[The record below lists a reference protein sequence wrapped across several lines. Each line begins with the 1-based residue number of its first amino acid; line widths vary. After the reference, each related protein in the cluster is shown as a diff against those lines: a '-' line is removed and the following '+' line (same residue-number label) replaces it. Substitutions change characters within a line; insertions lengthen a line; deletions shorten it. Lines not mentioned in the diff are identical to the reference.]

1 MSDLAQK
8 IEAKPFKY
16 RVLPLWQFKLATL
29 FSKNARELSELLP
42 RYTVDNLFVSDKLK
56 KAFPHFKITT
66 FEEGIRQVLVEN
78 RAG

>member
-1 MSDLAQK
+1 
-8 IEAKPFKY
+8 
-16 RVLPLWQFKLATL
+16 
-29 FSKNARELSELLP
+29 
-42 RYTVDNLFVSDKLK
+42 VDNLFVSDKFK